1 MCVLFIYTISI
12 SIICVSQA
20 EPSLTASNQQIH
32 DFYKCIIFL
41 KRRHCGNKIFD
52 IIGLF
57 IYYNKGSWCEHV
69 TGGINIYLDG
79 CISVLAVEYVVYL
92 CVLCVWYQM
101 WVPVKKPHVTDFSEL
116 YQSCQLFLIL
126 ICDWRQHFF
135 LIKIKQKTRF
145 CRAKIQLKFSAP
157 QGKMRISRLPD
168 SLKLQLKRE
177 KCILSS
183 FAILMY
189 GPLL

>member
-12 SIICVSQA
+12 SVICVSQA
-20 EPSLTASNQQIH
+20 EPSLTASNQQIYY
-32 DFYKCIIFL
+32 FYKCIIFL
-41 KRRHCGNKIFD
+41 KRRHCRNKISD

-57 IYYNKGSWCEHV
+57 IHYNKGSCCEHV

-79 CISVLAVEYVVYL
+79 CISVLALEYVVYL

-101 WVPVKKPHVTDFSEL
+101 WVPAKKTHYVADLSEL
-116 YQSCQLFLIL
+116 YHSCQLFLIL
-126 ICDWRQHFF
+126 ICDCTFSD
-135 LIKIKQKTRF
+135 KNKTENIRF
-145 CRAKIQLKFSAP
+145 CWAKIQLKFSAP
-157 QGKMRISRLPD
+157 QGKMRILRLPD